1 MAGRNLLFTMTTGE
15 TGKVLWFKLE
25 PTDAQG
31 RTAAVDIS
39 GWTVTLS
46 VTKDSG
52 TAIANLTDA
61 ACVPDPDQVNN
72 IGEGTFTF
80 SAPQAAI
87 APGTYRVRI
96 KGVDGS
102 GNPNYFPGTQN
113 TDHATLKV
121 WAQ

>member
-1 MAGRNLLFTMTTGE
+1 MSARNLLFTMTTGE

-31 RTAAVDIS
+31 RTVAVDIS
-39 GWTVTLS
+39 AWTVTIT
-46 VTKDSG
+46 VTKENGGAVS
-52 TAIANLTDA
+52 NLTNA
-61 ACVPDPDQVNN
+61 ACVVDPDQVNN

-80 SAPQAAI
+80 SALQAAI

-102 GNPNYFPGTQN
+102 NHPNFFPGTAN